1 MSLCRAQTEEPE
13 KGGGPVRTK
22 HQSLLENACLLRAV
36 RALLDDPKWGPEAV
50 LALIEHQ
57 QGYPLTKLDLLTE
70 YAPLLL
76 WRRSDAVELETR
88 PDGARIWD
96 ASGREQILTQDDTI
110 AVCFVNER
118 GRGHVEAV
126 GIQEIAASFRFP
138 IAAMLTYDKT
148 AALQWLFCVSCERSM
163 PPIHACPTT
172 TPT

>member
-1 MSLCRAQTEEPE
+1 M
-13 KGGGPVRTK
+13 RTK

-36 RALLDDPKWGPEAV
+36 RALLDDPNWGPEAV

-110 AVCFVNER
+110 AVCFVNKR
-118 GRGHVEAV
+118 GRGHAETV
-126 GIQEIAASFRFP
+126 GIHEIATYFRFGVT
-138 IAAMLTYDKT
+138 ALLTYDN
-148 AALQWLFCVSCERSM
+148 AAAQEWKYCVSCEMAM
-163 PPIHACPTT
+163 PPTHACPTIHELVAH
-172 TPT
+172 PS

>member
-1 MSLCRAQTEEPE
+1 M
-13 KGGGPVRTK
+13 RTK

-36 RALLDDPKWGPEAV
+36 RALIGDPDWGPEAV

-57 QGYPLTKLDLLTE
+57 QGYPLTKLDVLTE

-96 ASGREQILTQDDTI
+96 VSGREQMLAQDDTI
-110 AVCFVNER
+110 AVLVNER
-118 GRGHVEAV
+118 GRGHVETV
-126 GIQEIAASFRFP
+126 GIHEIAAYFRFGV
-138 IAAMLTYDKT
+138 AAMLTCDK
-148 AALQWLFCVSCERSM
+148 AAAQEWHVCISCERNM

-172 TPT
+172 TLT

>member
-1 MSLCRAQTEEPE
+1 M
-13 KGGGPVRTK
+13 RTK
-22 HQSLLENACLLRAV
+22 YQSLLENACLLRAV
-36 RALLDDPKWGPEAV
+36 RALIGDPDWGPEAV

-57 QGYPLTKLDLLTE
+57 QGYPLTKLDVLTE

-110 AVCFVNER
+110 AVCFVNKR
-118 GRGHVEAV
+118 GRGHVEVV
-126 GIQEIAASFRFP
+126 GLHEIAAYFRFP

-148 AALQWLFCVSCERSM
+148 AVLQWTFVSRTKGTC
-163 PPIHACPTT
+163 PPLALCTPFLNCP
-172 TPT
+172 PSLKQ